1 MTGRTNAVVGGGGGD
16 TKKYKLTNNTSDV
29 VIIPIMD
36 YLETGPGGSIMVEAG
51 TLVLAAVPAK
61 AEVYIEGLGDA
72 GMNLGDYYGAYS
84 MYMPN
89 ADATLTD
96 I

>member
-1 MTGRTNAVVGGGGGD
+1 MIFNPVVGGGGGG
-16 TKKYKLTNNTSDV
+16 TKKYKLTNNTSNV
-29 VIIPIMD
+29 VTIPIMD
-36 YLETGPGGSIMVEAG
+36 YLEIDPGGSTMVEAG
-51 TLVLAAVPAK
+51 TPVLVADPAK
-61 AEVYIEGLGDA
+61 VEVYIEGIGDA
-72 GMNLGDYYGAYS
+72 GMNLSDYYGAYA

>member
-1 MTGRTNAVVGGGGGD
+1 MIHNPVVGGGGSD

-29 VIIPIMD
+29 VVIPIMD
-36 YLETGPGGSIMVEAG
+36 YLEIDPGGSIMVEAG
-51 TLVLAAVPAK
+51 EFVLCAVMAK
-61 AEVYIEGLGDA
+61 AEVHNEVLGDI
-72 GMNLGDYYGAYS
+72 GMNLSDYSGAS
-84 MYMPN
+84 AMYMPN

>member
-1 MTGRTNAVVGGGGGD
+1 MTGRTNAVVGGSGSD

-36 YLETGPGGSIMVEAG
+36 YLEIDPGGSIMVEAG
-51 TLVLAAVPAK
+51 EFVLCSVMAK
-61 AEVYIEGLGDA
+61 AEAHSEVLGDI
-72 GMNLGDYYGAYS
+72 GMNLSDYFGAS
-84 MYMPN
+84 AMYMPN
-89 ADATLTD
+89 ADATPTD